1 MACAGRTQGIYPGSG
16 HERPYVQQ
24 QVVPVFPRANGGA
37 RSRGLQARVREG
49 EVPQVSLIVEIVG
62 EWSDVGGLE
71 SPLLL
76 LLSLFRLGSPL
87 MEALPSLL

>member
-49 EVPQVSLIVEIVG
+49 EVPQVSLIVEIVVSG
-62 EWSDVGGLE
+62 VMWEDS
-71 SPLLL
+71 SLLFFFCCPFSGWA
-76 LLSLFRLGSPL
+76 LSL